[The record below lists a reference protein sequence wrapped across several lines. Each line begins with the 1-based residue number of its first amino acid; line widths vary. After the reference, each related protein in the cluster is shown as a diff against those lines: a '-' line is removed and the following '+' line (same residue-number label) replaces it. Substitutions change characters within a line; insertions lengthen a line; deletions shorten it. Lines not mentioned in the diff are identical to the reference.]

1 MLAVGAPA
9 ASSSVAGGQR
19 GWSTALGAEKEAG
32 LWKEEIQRER
42 RITGSIT
49 ISLSQTRWCE
59 TTGGFNAVVPALD
72 LQAVGRRSGYVQ
84 TRQCLS
90 RVFRNALPLPS
101 PGVVLRFLRTPSVR
115 TSGTLP
121 LSQRPRRPMHEC
133 VKGSSQP
140 GCKDVLGR
148 QHERHPGGC
157 RFPSPL

>member
-1 MLAVGAPA
+1 MIDSIVRSIQPSHCPVQAP
-9 ASSSVAGGQR
+9 
-19 GWSTALGAEKEAG
+19 
-32 LWKEEIQRER
+32 
-42 RITGSIT
+42 
-49 ISLSQTRWCE
+49 
-59 TTGGFNAVVPALD
+59 N
-72 LQAVGRRSGYVQ
+72 
-84 TRQCLS
+84 RQCLS

-157 RFPSPL
+157 RFPSPLAEEL